1 MVYKNNNKA
10 GEKVRD
16 DLDNIDESVIH
27 ILYKIEKEAK
37 GQVIDELA
45 TDIELEVL
53 LDVRQKLFVC
63 SKKSYEELLS
73 ELNILEDGEST
84 EMTLMQRR
92 GKKDDGAII
101 AKDIVEMFEYVLGY
115 SDNFPKSVLSRN
127 SKFLEVTRVNPE
139 SGGTKTEPVITQEEI
154 IINNILKDQ
163 QKDIKKLKDEWEKD
177 RVRIVN
183 LESELNELKCVV
195 AQLKS
200 TIELSTKPAAKQ
212 ENTSP
217 DKAKI
222 PVRISPRGAYTH
234 VESEDGYTTVLYKK
248 NAKAAKYLNQSLD
261 GNKLYSETL
270 KEPER
275 SGSKRKEDV
284 ETAGQVNAGSAPQ
297 KPDRH
302 QVHVH
307 HHNPSTQGP
316 LQGRHT
322 ESATIRQESRGRT
335 KEDQER
341 GPGFNLQGIKQE
353 RGKRMYLTNIYM
365 DEKSE
370 ESIIRE
376 IKTYTKTKG
385 MRVMACRIIYNRYCQ
400 DVVGCQITI
409 PESQVRIAVDPATW
423 PNEIT
428 CREWE
433 PRRRTNKQWHREE
446 EQKPESLYN
455 GHHDDIYAEYN
466 NRNY

>member
-1 MVYKNNNKA
+1 
-10 GEKVRD
+10 
-16 DLDNIDESVIH
+16 
-27 ILYKIEKEAK
+27 
-37 GQVIDELA
+37 
-45 TDIELEVL
+45 
-53 LDVRQKLFVC
+53 
-63 SKKSYEELLS
+63 
-73 ELNILEDGEST
+73 
-84 EMTLMQRR
+84 
-92 GKKDDGAII
+92 
-101 AKDIVEMFEYVLGY
+101 
-115 SDNFPKSVLSRN
+115 
-127 SKFLEVTRVNPE
+127 
-139 SGGTKTEPVITQEEI
+139 
-154 IINNILKDQ
+154 
-163 QKDIKKLKDEWEKD
+163 
-177 RVRIVN
+177 
-183 LESELNELKCVV
+183 
-195 AQLKS
+195 
-200 TIELSTKPAAKQ
+200 
-212 ENTSP
+212 
-217 DKAKI
+217 
-222 PVRISPRGAYTH
+222 
-234 VESEDGYTTVLYKK
+234 
-248 NAKAAKYLNQSLD
+248 
-261 GNKLYSETL
+261 
-270 KEPER
+270 
-275 SGSKRKEDV
+275 
-284 ETAGQVNAGSAPQ
+284 
-297 KPDRH
+297 
-302 QVHVH
+302 VH
-307 HHNPSTQGP
+307 HHNLSTQGP